1 MGDWE
6 RSARVLVQEAS
17 QLTGSRKR
25 ELSKEISSLGFHM
38 KRVIVLDLGFA
49 SSGPV
54 LNLDLLGGL

>member
-25 ELSKEISSLGFHM
+25 ELSKEISSPGFHM

-54 LNLDLLGGL
+54 LNLDLLRGL